1 LALRVSLHY
10 DFLFKVILVGEE
22 EPTKTGLLWAFT
34 GTGNCDAP
42 DYKRT
47 IGVNFGITSVY
58 LNENVIKLQIWD
70 ILCNSRVKYLR
81 PLYFKG
87 ASGCILVIRNIQ
99 EAKAYLEE
107 IQNCCH
113 KSIPI
118 LFVYINDEPIPTQLD
133 DFLSKLNIDPITS
146 GFQGIEWL
154 AEAMLSS
161 RKSNETNRAAI
172 YHVGNDEIQNVL
184 ETLRQ
189 SQLHIERDRLET
201 IRKQRSI
208 QIELLKDYITE
219 MGLSVDNDSIQILRS
234 EALFTINILD
244 GNVSVFPLKCDQC
257 QKYLSTCKREW
268 HLCIIKETD
277 GWSNDLDSDSLLIL
291 SKIYALASDN
301 KLPSHVLNQ
310 INNSLHCPEYRAQSS
325 QN

>member
-1 LALRVSLHY
+1 LALRASLHY

-34 GTGNCDAP
+34 GTENCDTLP

-47 IGVNFGITSVY
+47 IGVNFGITSVF

-70 ILCNSRVKYLR
+70 ILCNSRVKSLR
-81 PLYFKG
+81 PFYFKG

-99 EAKAYLEE
+99 EARSYLEE

-113 KSIPI
+113 KIIPI
-118 LFVYINDEPIPTQLD
+118 LFVYINDEPIPAQLD
-133 DFLSKLNIDPITS
+133 EYLSKLNIEPVTN

-161 RKSNETNRAAI
+161 RKNNEINHAAI
-172 YHVGNDEIQNVL
+172 YHVGNNEIQNVL

-189 SQLHIERDRLET
+189 SQLRIEKDRLET

-208 QIELLKDYITE
+208 QIELLKDYLNE
-219 MGLSVDNDSIQILRS
+219 MGLSVDHDSIQILRS
-234 EALFTINILD
+234 EALFTVNILD

-257 QKYLSTCKREW
+257 QKYQKACKKEW
-268 HLCIIKETD
+268 HLCIVKDSD

-291 SKIYALASDN
+291 SKIYAFLSN
-301 KLPSHVLNQ
+301 KLPTHVLNQ
-310 INNSLHCPEYRAQSS
+310 INNILRCPDYRALSL
-325 QN
+325 

>member
-1 LALRVSLHY
+1 MALRASLHY

-34 GTGNCDAP
+34 GTGNCDTLP

-58 LNENVIKLQIWD
+58 LDQDIVKLQIWD

-87 ASGCILVIRNIQ
+87 ASGCILVIRSLQ

-113 KSIPI
+113 KIIPI
-118 LFVYINDEPIPTQLD
+118 LFVYINDEPIPAQLD
-133 DFLSKLNIDPITS
+133 EFLSGLNIEPVTS
-146 GFQGIEWL
+146 GFQGVEWL

-161 RKSNETNRAAI
+161 RKITETNRAAI
-172 YHVGNDEIQNVL
+172 YHVGNNEIQNVL

-189 SQLHIERDRLET
+189 SQLRIEKNRLET

-208 QIELLKDYITE
+208 QIELLKDYLTE
-219 MGLSVDNDSIQILRS
+219 MGLSVEHDAIQILRS
-234 EALFTINILD
+234 EALFTVNILD
-244 GNVSVFPLKCDQC
+244 GNVSVIPLKCDQC
-257 QKYLSTCKREW
+257 QKYQTTCKKEW
-268 HLCIIKETD
+268 HLCIIKESD
-277 GWSNDLDSDSLLIL
+277 GWSDDLDSDSLLIL
-291 SKIYALASDN
+291 SKVYALLSN
-301 KLPSHVLNQ
+301 KLPPHVLNQ
-310 INNSLHCPEYRAQSS
+310 INNILHCPDYRTVSS
-325 QN
+325 